1 MRDDIAIIR
10 FFSRWM
16 LAIIFTM
23 AGFWKVFELTT
34 SVHAKN
40 FFVAGYQDTWIP
52 QWLLLMLGHFIPYW
66 ELTAGVLLGIGYKSR
81 EVLISLAFL
90 LLLTT
95 YGHALK
101 EPLFD
106 IDGFTFTRLILIF
119 IAIAIASS
127 KDYFTLDQLLQ
138 KRGQAKNLERG

>member
-1 MRDDIAIIR
+1 MRDDIAVIR

-34 SVHAKN
+34 SVHANN

-52 QWLLLMLGHFIPYW
+52 IWLLLMLGHLIPYW
-66 ELTAGVLLGIGYKSR
+66 ELTAGILLGVGYKSR

-90 LLLTT
+90 LLITT

-106 IDGFTFTRLILIF
+106 IDGITFTRLMLIF
-119 IAIAIASS
+119 IAVGIASH
-127 KDYFTLDQLLQ
+127 KDYFTLELFLQ
-138 KRGQAKNLERG
+138 KRERTRTK